1 MRKITAIPM
10 KNKPLYEFL
19 YAKNDHF
26 GFTMEQ
32 DLKILRELYSDAKR
46 IKVLY
51 SIKGE
56 THFVLEN

>member
-19 YAKNDHF
+19 YTKNDHF

-32 DLKILRELYSDAKR
+32 DLKILRELYPDAKR

-56 THFVLEN
+56 AHFVLEN